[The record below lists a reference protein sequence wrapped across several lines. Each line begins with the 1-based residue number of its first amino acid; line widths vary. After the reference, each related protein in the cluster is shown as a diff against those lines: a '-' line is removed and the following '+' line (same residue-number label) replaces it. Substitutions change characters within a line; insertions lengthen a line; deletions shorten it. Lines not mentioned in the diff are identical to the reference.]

1 MMVDKEDTGS
11 SLWRT
16 VFLAGRDLMLSK
28 MLGRMRA
35 KFIKPRLFISMQID
49 HVSCVL

>member
-28 MLGRMRA
+28 MLGPMRA